1 MSGFNFTAVSYSS
14 HKCSETILWL
24 KRQFIVHVS
33 AVSCA
38 LKFTEARENCHRV
51 VRTSIW
57 SFLYSG
63 DLYSKNCIVKTC
75 ETLIVW
81 RTFCC
86 TVGSGKS
93 DAIEGVPDK
102 LLKGATRVFRVHRDM
117 TNCCWPTDI
126 HSQRWLSIL
135 RQLCVII
142 KRHA

>member
-1 MSGFNFTAVSYSS
+1 MSVFNFTAVSYSL
-14 HKCSETILWL
+14 HKCSESILWL
-24 KRQFIVHVS
+24 KLQFTVHVS
-33 AVSCA
+33 PVSCA
-38 LKFTEARENCHRV
+38 LKFTEGIKICHRV
-51 VRTSIW
+51 VRISIW
-57 SFLYSG
+57 LFLYSE

-86 TVGSGKS
+86 TAGSCKS
-93 DAIEGVPDK
+93 DAIEGVRDK
-102 LLKGATRVFRVHRDM
+102 LLNGAARLFRVHRDM
-117 TNCCWPTDI
+117 TNCCWPTDV

>member
-1 MSGFNFTAVSYSS
+1 MSVFNFTAVSYSL

-24 KRQFIVHVS
+24 KRQFTVYVS
-33 AVSCA
+33 PISCA
-38 LKFTEARENCHRV
+38 LKFTEARTICHRV

-63 DLYSKNCIVKTC
+63 DFYSKNCIVKTC

-86 TVGSGKS
+86 TAGSGKS
-93 DAIEGVPDK
+93 DAIEGPYI
-102 LLKGATRVFRVHRDM
+102 LPKGAVRVFREHRDM
-117 TNCCWPTDI
+117 TNCCWPTDV

>member
-1 MSGFNFTAVSYSS
+1 MSVFNFTAVSYSL

-24 KRQFIVHVS
+24 KRQFTVHVS

-38 LKFTEARENCHRV
+38 LKFMEARKICHRV

-75 ETLIVW
+75 EMLIVW
-81 RTFCC
+81 CTFCC
-86 TVGSGKS
+86 TAGSGKS
-93 DAIEGVPDK
+93 DAIEGCQK
-102 LLKGATRVFRVHRDM
+102 LLKGAARVFRIHRDM
-117 TNCCWPTDI
+117 TNCCWPTDV
-126 HSQRWLSIL
+126 HSQRWFSIL

>member
-1 MSGFNFTAVSYSS
+1 MSVFNFTAVRYSL

-24 KRQFIVHVS
+24 KRQFTVHVS
-33 AVSCA
+33 LVSCA
-38 LKFTEARENCHRV
+38 LKFTEARKICHRV
-51 VRTSIW
+51 VSTSIW

-63 DLYSKNCIVKTC
+63 DLNSKNCIVKTC

-81 RTFCC
+81 RTFCY
-86 TVGSGKS
+86 TAGYDKS

-102 LLKGATRVFRVHRDM
+102 LLKGAARVFRVHRDM
-117 TNCCWPTDI
+117 TNCCWPTDV